1 MMQNLITNWICNFVV
16 KRPMN
21 YLQKK
26 QDKKM
31 HAIAICIILFVLFF
45 AFCSVAWR

>member
-1 MMQNLITNWICNFVV
+1 MMQNLINSWIRNFVV

-31 HAIAICIILFVLFF
+31 RAIAICIILYVLYF
-45 AFCSVAWR
+45 AFCFVACL